1 MLLDV
6 AVVRAQIEQLKLTN
20 PEIWESEDIVLL
32 EDSLL
37 GSTELYEFLTIC
49 EDRRQDSVSTAAG
62 IATRIAEL
70 GLRQKRYEHREQA
83 MRALIFRLMT
93 AAEVRK
99 VELPIATISIGK
111 GREKLVILDK
121 DAVPPHLRRPG
132 PPDMAAIKGERDA
145 GMQFNWVAIEPA
157 TQQLI
162 IRTK

>member
-1 MLLDV
+1 MD
-6 AVVRAQIEQLKLTN
+6 AQPVLREIAQLKIICPDAWDEGDEQLL
-20 PEIWESEDIVLL
+20 SDML
-32 EDSLL
+32 E
-37 GSTELYEFLTIC
+37 GSTTLNEFLTIC

-70 GLRQKRYEHREQA
+70 GLRKKRYEQREQA
-83 MRALIFRLMT
+83 MRALIFKIMS

-132 PPDMAAIKGERDA
+132 PPDMAAIKAEHDA
-145 GMQFNWVAIEPA
+145 GLQFNWAAVEPA
-157 TQQLI
+157 SPQLI